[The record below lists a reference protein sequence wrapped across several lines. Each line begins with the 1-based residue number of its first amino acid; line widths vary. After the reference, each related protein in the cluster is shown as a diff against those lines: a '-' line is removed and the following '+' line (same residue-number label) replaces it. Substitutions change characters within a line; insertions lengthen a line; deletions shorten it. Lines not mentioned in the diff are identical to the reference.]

1 MDVISALARPRNPAP
16 VMQPI
21 EHSIAGNLEGP
32 TVVFVHGWP
41 DDASLWRRQV
51 DVLGAYYRCV
61 LLTLP
66 NFGEKSEKAGG
77 YDFPEL
83 VARIATT
90 IQKVQPSGRVKLVT
104 HDWGAYLGYLLEQSR
119 PELVERMAALDIGG
133 HLHPVAWKNRL
144 MVMGYQWPLILSWWA
159 GGVLPS
165 LGRAMT
171 RAVGKKVRVPK
182 RQLEQIHS
190 RYNYLY
196 FYLWRAMV
204 LPWHRKKLLTRYR
217 PRCPV
222 LFLFGERKPLMFH
235 SEKWLEVVAA
245 SGGRARGVEGAGHW
259 LMESHAE
266 TVNRELLDWFS
277 QEPV

>member
-1 MDVISALARPRNPAP
+1 M
-16 VMQPI
+16 MQAI

-32 TVVFVHGWP
+32 TVVFIHGWP

-51 DVLGAYYRCV
+51 DVLGADYRCV

-66 NFGEKSEKAGG
+66 NFGEKTEKAGG

-90 IQKVQPSGRVKLVT
+90 IRKVQPKGRVKLVT

-133 HLHPVAWKNRL
+133 RLHPVAWKTRL
-144 MVMGYQWPLILSWWA
+144 LVIGYQWPLILSWWA

-165 LGRAMT
+165 LGRAMA
-171 RAVGKKVRVPK
+171 RAVGKRVRVPE

-204 LPWHRKKLLTRYR
+204 LPWHRKKLLAHYR

-235 SEKWLEVVAA
+235 SEKWLEIVAA
-245 SGGRARGVEGAGHW
+245 SGGRARGVQGAGHW
-259 LMESHAE
+259 LMESHAD
-266 TVNRELLDWFS
+266 TVNREILDWFS
-277 QEPV
+277 QETV